1 LSYRP
6 ATFQFP
12 VAKEFFNPEPTSKAF
27 RPALPIELS
36 TRAKTFLIRIVC
48 CRKVV
53 GQALRLPIA
62 LQKSSHHSRFQCFIV
77 HMNRLLILHVLCA
90 LIAAMAHAATNFDV
104 AAKATN
110 ELAVDLHR
118 QLATG
123 DENLCLSPYSIESAL
138 AMTYAGADGETRTEM
153 ARVLHFPTN
162 DGGVFASFFTLQ
174 RSLHE
179 MSAKTTEL
187 VKQSKKFGGPS
198 EPITLHIANRLFA
211 QKRYQFREA
220 FLSLVKQNFGGA
232 FEPVD
237 FIADPATA
245 TQGINKWVADRTHER
260 IRDLIPP
267 KALDK
272 TTRLVLANALYLKAP
287 WASEFS
293 QNATQPEPFFV
304 HGGAPVDVPMM
315 RKRDEH
321 FGYTRSEG
329 FTVVSLPYAGNDL
342 QFLVLLSDEVNGL
355 RALESKLSADML
367 ASCAKLQKRDV
378 DLHLPKFKLE
388 PPTMTLADKF
398 EALGMKTAFD
408 KPQGSANFD
417 KMAPRKPNDY
427 LYISEI
433 FHKTFIAVD
442 EKGTEAAAA
451 TAVAMMAGTALRSPP
466 PPPIEV
472 KVDRPFVYAIQHV
485 PSGVCL
491 FLGRVTDPR

>member
-1 LSYRP
+1 M
-6 ATFQFP
+6 
-12 VAKEFFNPEPTSKAF
+12 K
-27 RPALPIELS
+27 
-36 TRAKTFLIRIVC
+36 
-48 CRKVV
+48 
-53 GQALRLPIA
+53 
-62 LQKSSHHSRFQCFIV
+62 
-77 HMNRLLILHVLCA
+77 RLLILHVFGA
-90 LIAAMAHAATNFDV
+90 LSATMMQGATNFDV

-110 ELAVDLHR
+110 ELGVALHR

-123 DENLCLSPYSIESAL
+123 DENLCISPYSIESAL
-138 AMTYAGADGETRTEM
+138 AMTFAGADGETRTEM
-153 ARVLHFPTN
+153 ARVLHLTN
-162 DGGVFASFFTLQ
+162 DGTVPASFAALQ
-174 RSLHE
+174 HSLEE
-179 MSAKTTEL
+179 MSLKTAEL

-198 EPITLHIANRLFA
+198 EPITLNIANRLFA
-211 QKRYQFREA
+211 QKGYAFRDA
-220 FLSLVKQNFGGA
+220 YLSLVKQNFGGA
-232 FEPVD
+232 FEPLD
-237 FIADPATA
+237 FIANPAVA
-245 TQGINKWVADRTHER
+245 TQRINKWVADQTHDR
-260 IRDLIPP
+260 IRDLIPGG
-267 KALDK
+267 ALDK

-293 QNATQPEPFFV
+293 ENATQREPFFV
-304 HGGAPVDVPMM
+304 PGGAPLDVPMM
-315 RKRDEH
+315 QKRSDH
-321 FGYTRSEG
+321 FGYARREG

-342 QFLVLLSDEVNGL
+342 QFLVLFPDDVNGL
-355 RALESKLSADML
+355 HPLESKLTGELL
-367 ASCAKLQKRDV
+367 AQCAKLQTRDI

-388 PPTMTLADKF
+388 PPTMPLAEKF

-417 KMAPRKPNDY
+417 KIAPRKPNDY
-427 LYISEI
+427 LYISQI